1 MESATAGPVDTASSI
16 ATDGCSAT
24 AGPAATSGS
33 PATAETGDRQWRLAN
48 VRATWALGRHLAE
61 ELLTPP
67 LTLLLEGDLGAGKTC
82 LVQGLAAGLGIAE
95 PITSPTFALA
105 QHYCGLSESGQPDGG
120 QSDCGQKA
128 GSQRDSGQRTALV
141 HLDLYRL
148 EQAAADELFAQE
160 EELAR
165 DLGALLAVEW
175 PERLSGPP
183 PGAWRLQLQLLDA
196 SDPDRGRLARLWPPG
211 PPWGDAS
218 QPLAPGP

>member
-1 MESATAGPVDTASSI
+1 MESATAGPPAI
-16 ATDGCSAT
+16 T
-24 AGPAATSGS
+24 AGP
-33 PATAETGDRQWRLAN
+33 PATTAEQVATNWAEGREWRLAD

-61 ELLTPP
+61 ELLAPP

-82 LVQGLAAGLGIAE
+82 LVQGIAAGLGIAE

-105 QHYCGLSESGQPDGG
+105 QHYCG
-120 QSDCGQKA
+120 QSDY
-128 GSQRDSGQRTALV
+128 GQRAALV

-148 EQAAADELFAQE
+148 EQAAAADELFAQE
-160 EELAR
+160 EEIAL

-175 PERLSGPP
+175 PQRLSGPP

-196 SDPDRGRLARLWPPG
+196 SDPDRGRLARLWPPS

>member
-1 MESATAGPVDTASSI
+1 
-16 ATDGCSAT
+16 
-24 AGPAATSGS
+24 
-33 PATAETGDRQWRLAN
+33 
-48 VRATWALGRHLAE
+48 
-61 ELLTPP
+61 
-67 LTLLLEGDLGAGKTC
+67 
-82 LVQGLAAGLGIAE
+82 VQGIAAGLGIAE

-105 QHYCGLSESGQPDGG
+105 QHYCGLRESGQPDGG
-120 QSDCGQKA
+120 QSDC
-128 GSQRDSGQRTALV
+128 GQRTALV

-165 DLGALLAVEW
+165 DIGALLAVEW

-218 QPLAPGP
+218 QPLAGP

>member
-1 MESATAGPVDTASSI
+1 MESG
-16 ATDGCSAT
+16 T
-24 AGPAATSGS
+24 AGPAATSGLS
-33 PATAETGDRQWRLAN
+33 ATNWTGSREWRLAD
-48 VRATWALGRHLAE
+48 VRATWALGRQLAE

-82 LVQGLAAGLGIAE
+82 LVQGLAVGLGIAE

-105 QHYCGLSESGQPDGG
+105 QHYCGQPDYG
-120 QSDCGQKA
+120 KRA
-128 GSQRDSGQRTALV
+128 ALV

-148 EQAAADELFAQE
+148 EQAAAADELFAQE
-160 EELAR
+160 EEIAL

-175 PERLSGPP
+175 PQRLSGPP

-196 SDPDRGRLARLWPPG
+196 SDPDRGRLARLWPPS

>member
-1 MESATAGPVDTASSI
+1 MESATAGPPATNAGPLDTASSV
-16 ATDGCSAT
+16 AT
-24 AGPAATSGS
+24 AGP
-33 PATAETGDRQWRLAN
+33 PATDWTGGREWLLAD

-61 ELLTPP
+61 ELLAPP

-105 QHYCGLSESGQPDGG
+105 QHYCG
-120 QSDCGQKA
+120 QSDCGQR
-128 GSQRDSGQRTALV
+128 SALV

-148 EQAAADELFAQE
+148 EQAAAADELFAQE
-160 EELAR
+160 EEIAR

-175 PERLSGPP
+175 PQRLSGPP